1 MKISAKPSFWPNL
14 GYHDSIIRYYS
25 STIWYYTYFLWT
37 AATTTDVKI
46 TNNSLGRDIS
56 REYCLSMGPVYS
68 KIFLNINYTLSWI
81 NHFTSFI
88 SFASKHV
95 YFKKN
100 IQNICII
107 CRKVRFRL
115 LYKYMHTFV
124 RIHWFVNICC
134 NRKQ

>member
-1 MKISAKPSFWPNL
+1 M
-14 GYHDSIIRYYS
+14 GYDTILIFYGPPPPPPMLKLQQIIH
-25 STIWYYTYFLWT
+25 
-37 AATTTDVKI
+37 

-68 KIFLNINYTLSWI
+68 KIFLNLNYTLNWI

-95 YFKKN
+95 YLKKN
-100 IQNICII
+100 QIIYII
-107 CRKVRFRL
+107 CRIVRFRL

-124 RIHWFVNICC
+124 RIHWFVNFCC